1 MPVRH
6 LSCVDGSA
14 CGLEKVYNFT
24 PCPALSTLSLSAPNT
39 YLHTVFPG
47 PRIDC
52 DFGVSLMAQLV
63 KNPPALQEAWVQ
75 PLD

>member
-24 PCPALSTLSLSAPNT
+24 SRPALSTVSLSAPNT
-39 YLHTVFPG
+39 CTQSSQAPELTVILGFL
-47 PRIDC
+47 
-52 DFGVSLMAQLV
+52 SWLS
-63 KNPPALQEAWVQ
+63 W
-75 PLD
+75 